1 MYRVLVD
8 VKEGILRGKRTPPS
22 VKRQEDS
29 SVPQNFVVFETNHQN
44 LGKTE
49 DGLYVHV
56 LKGKNDLRKRV
67 YDEVLQTTVTE
78 KEKVILGN
86 TLTLDQNDQ
95 SSLVV
100 LIGRLVGV
108 EVSIV
113 TEVVLREKLLKVSC
127 TFEKIEV
134 T

>member
-1 MYRVLVD
+1 M
-8 VKEGILRGKRTPPS
+8 
-22 VKRQEDS
+22 KRQEDS